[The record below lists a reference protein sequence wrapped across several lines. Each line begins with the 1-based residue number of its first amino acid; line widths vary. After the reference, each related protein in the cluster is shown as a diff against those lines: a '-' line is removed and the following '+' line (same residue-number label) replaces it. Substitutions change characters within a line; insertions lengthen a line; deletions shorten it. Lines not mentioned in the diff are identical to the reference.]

1 MKKIRQQL
9 SKLGEIRL
17 LPRLTVNIW
26 FFPVALCSYLGNYSS
41 IFSQAISVLLPF
53 LLFAIANWCLTTLFD
68 GEGSFKDIIIA
79 ISYSLVPLI
88 LTVIPATIM
97 SNFVTSSEADLCDL
111 LVTVGFIWTGLLI
124 FLGMMVTHDYSLF
137 KGVTT
142 TLGTIVG
149 MAFIMFIGIL
159 FTTLLGKLVSFVS
172 NIIIEITQ

>member
-1 MKKIRQQL
+1 M
-9 SKLGEIRL
+9 
-17 LPRLTVNIW
+17 
-26 FFPVALCSYLGNYSS
+26 
-41 IFSQAISVLLPF
+41 
-53 LLFAIANWCLTTLFD
+53 
-68 GEGSFKDIIIA
+68 
-79 ISYSLVPLI
+79 PLI

-149 MAFIMFIGIL
+149 TAFIMFIGIL

-172 NIIIEITQ
+172 NIIIEINYRV